1 MYKLVKIIQRDSCI
15 VSKSVVRS
23 MNSSK
28 NKLNIEIIFIYN
40 PNSNARLVFNHQKKE
55 NKKLQFCIKIYWN
68 IHIKSHMEY

>member
-1 MYKLVKIIQRDSCI
+1 
-15 VSKSVVRS
+15 

-40 PNSNARLVFNHQKKE
+40 SNSNARLVFNHQKKE

-68 IHIKSHMEY
+68 IHMKSHMEY